1 MFGSKN
7 RTTAKNNKGIWRYM
21 VYIAALLTLLLFA
34 GLLLINRTVIRTGR
48 ARIRDLAELE
58 RNLDAIIVP
67 GCQVYPDSTPSPMLK
82 DRLDGAIEL
91 YRAGIS
97 DRIIVSGDPGDR
109 AHNEPW
115 VMRNY
120 LAAAGIPPEVIFMDR
135 AGVDTYDTVFRAQA
149 IFGVRTGVIATQ
161 TFHLERALYIADRLE
176 INLLGYAT
184 DFYDYSTVTKIK
196 NSVRDFLARAKA
208 WYETET
214 KAAPRH
220 LGETI
225 DLAGSGC
232 DTLDAEQKQNDPYAP

>member
-1 MFGSKN
+1 MFSSKN
-7 RTTAKNNKGIWRYM
+7 RTTARQNKGIWHYM
-21 VYIAALLTLLLFA
+21 FYIAAFLILLLFI
-34 GLLLINRTVIRTGR
+34 GLLLINRTVVRTGR

-67 GCQVYPDSTPSPMLK
+67 GCKVDPDLTPSPMLK

-91 YRAGIS
+91 YQAGIS
-97 DRIIVSGDPGDR
+97 ERIIVSGDSSEK

-120 LAAAGIPPEVIFMDR
+120 LAAAGIPPEAIFIDR
-135 AGVDTYDTVFRAQA
+135 DGIDTYDTVFRARA

-176 INLLGYAT
+176 IDLLGYAT
-184 DFYDYSTVTKIK
+184 DFYDYSTATKIK
-196 NSVRDFLARAKA
+196 NSIRDFLARAKA

-225 DLAGSGC
+225 DLAGSGY